1 MYGTNMNKDKNLE
14 MIAWLAGGVALGAV
28 VALLLAPDT
37 GSRTRQKLVEQ
48 AGEGGKSLLGSSQDI
63 FAKGRELFQQGQAI
77 VEDTAKLLENVRR
90 IAEKR
95 VEDRY

>member
-1 MYGTNMNKDKNLE
+1 MNKNNNLE
-14 MIAWLAGGVALGAV
+14 MLAWMTGGVVLGAV

-48 AGEGGKSLLGSSQDI
+48 AGEGSRSLLGSSQDI
-63 FAKGRELFQQGQAI
+63 IAKGRELFQQGHAI
-77 VEDTAKLLENVRR
+77 VEDTAKFLESARQ
-90 IAEKR
+90 IAEKK

>member
-1 MYGTNMNKDKNLE
+1 MDKNRNLE
-14 MIAWLAGGVALGAV
+14 MIAWMAGGVALGAV

-48 AGEGGKSLLGSSQDI
+48 VGEGSRSLLGSSQDI
-63 FAKGRELFQQGQAI
+63 IAKGRELFEQGRGI
-77 VEDTAKLLENVRR
+77 VEDTAKLLENVRQ
-90 IAEKR
+90 IAEKK

>member
-1 MYGTNMNKDKNLE
+1 MDKDRNLE

-48 AGEGGKSLLGSSQDI
+48 AGEGGKSLLGSSQDLL
-63 FAKGRELFQQGQAI
+63 AKGREIFEQGRGI
-77 VEDTAKLLENVRR
+77 VEDTAKLLENVRQ
-90 IAEKR
+90 IAEKKI
-95 VEDRY
+95 EDRY

>member
-1 MYGTNMNKDKNLE
+1 MDKHRNLE
-14 MIAWLAGGVALGAV
+14 MLAWLAGGVALGAA

-48 AGEGGKSLLGSSQDI
+48 AGESGKSLLGSSQDWI
-63 FAKGRELFQQGQAI
+63 AKGRELFEQGRGI
-77 VEDTAKLLENVRR
+77 VEDTAKLLENVRQ
-90 IAEKR
+90 IAEKK

>member
-1 MYGTNMNKDKNLE
+1 MDKDRNLE

-48 AGEGGKSLLGSSQDI
+48 AGESGKSLLGSSQDI
-63 FAKGRELFQQGQAI
+63 IAKGRELFEQGRGI
-77 VEDTAKLLENVRR
+77 VEDTAKLLESVRQ
-90 IAEKR
+90 IAEKK
-95 VEDRY
+95 VDDRY

>member
-1 MYGTNMNKDKNLE
+1 MDKNRNLE
-14 MIAWLAGGVALGAV
+14 MIAWMAGGVALGAV

-48 AGEGGKSLLGSSQDI
+48 AGEGSRSLLGSSQDI
-63 FAKGRELFQQGQAI
+63 IAKGRELFEQGRGI
-77 VEDTAKLLENVRR
+77 VEDTAKLLENVRQ
-90 IAEKR
+90 IAEKK